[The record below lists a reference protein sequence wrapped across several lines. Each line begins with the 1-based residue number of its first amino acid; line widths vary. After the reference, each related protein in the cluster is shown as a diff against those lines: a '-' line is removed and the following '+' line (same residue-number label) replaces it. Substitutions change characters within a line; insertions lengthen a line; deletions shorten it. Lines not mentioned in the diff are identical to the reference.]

1 MNPSLKIDEHA
12 RERAQLGGDVA
23 PGGEDTSGAGSGAG
37 RIRAVVFVGVGVVLL
52 AMIGLYLRAAAKTN
66 HEALSQSAKPVAVVK
81 AKAATFRPVHTY
93 VGTTAA
99 WDSAKVG
106 PQYVSAYV
114 GTVLVRP
121 GAVVKKGEVLATL
134 DCRNASAASREIAAK
149 AKAIEER
156 QTAAEHEAER
166 TKEMQAGGFAS
177 QNELEQLAARS
188 AAEKAEAESMR
199 ASLVTRTLEVDD
211 CIMRAPFNGEVS
223 ERFVDPGAY
232 VRPGNP
238 VVTVI
243 DRNQVRITAD
253 APESDFA
260 VVAPG
265 TPVAIAVEATGAK
278 LSAAVSRRAPAAD
291 EVTRTVHFEIDIAN
305 AEHQLP
311 VGATASVTIEVGQA
325 QPATRVPLRAAT
337 LRADKASLFVVDGDT
352 AKRTIV
358 PVLGESGGQ
367 LFVAPTL
374 PAGSRVV
381 VEGRALLDDGDKVTA
396 KESTL

>member
-1 MNPSLKIDEHA
+1 MSDTLPDDSLPSPPPN
-12 RERAQLGGDVA
+12 G
-23 PGGEDTSGAGSGAG
+23 
-37 RIRAVVFVGVGVVLL
+37 RAVQLVILVGAAALSLVVLL
-52 AMIGLYLRAAAKTN
+52 LYLSAVWRTN
-66 HEALSQSAKPVAVVK
+66 HKALASAPKPVSVIK
-81 AKAATFRPVHTY
+81 AESAAYRASRIY
-93 VGTTAA
+93 VGTTSSWNAA
-99 WDSAKVG
+99 HVG

-121 GAVVKKGEVLATL
+121 GAVVKRGEVLATL

-177 QNELEQLAARS
+177 QNELEQLSARS
-188 AAEKAEAESMR
+188 AAEKAEAESLR
-199 ASLVTRTLEVDD
+199 ASLVSRSLEVDD
-211 CIMRAPFNGEVS
+211 CIMRAPFSGEVS

-243 DRNQVRITAD
+243 DRGQVRIVAD
-253 APESDFA
+253 APESDFG

-265 TPVAIAVEATGAK
+265 MPVAIDVEATGAK
-278 LSAAVSRRAPAAD
+278 LTAPVSRRAPGAD
-291 EVTRTVHFEIDIAN
+291 EVTRTVRFEIDVAN
-305 AEHQLP
+305 ANHALP
-311 VGATASVTIEVGQA
+311 VGATALLTIEVGQP

-337 LRADKASLFVVDGDT
+337 LRGDKATLFVVDGDV

-358 PVLGESGGQ
+358 PVLGDADGM
-367 LFVAPTL
+367 LYVDPKL
-374 PAGSRVV
+374 PAAARVV
-381 VEGRALLDDGDKVTA
+381 VEGRALLDDGDKVAA